1 MPKRFLDTNDEFG
14 EMEVQEP
21 SVEPSTMEP
30 MTTQSRTSNSSSSVT
45 GGRAHHGETQ
55 ITKKTTRFNPIDE
68 TEQVIMPYRSRGSL
82 SMPNNATD
90 AAKVTFR
97 LNSIYDI
104 IHATLTDYNAEK
116 VAGPD
121 TADAAAGSKE
131 VPHYRAYWEKLYNYW
146 HVIKCEWTFNYRMQY
161 RVDQEGMQDWCL
173 VLYEHGLQPPPTQT
187 DILGTKQ
194 LIPWYL
200 RKYHPHVRKVNVKT
214 FTNGYKSATDN
225 RNGSSTYQEE
235 WQTVSGEFQPG
246 NIKHE
251 VVEDEYNQTWHKFT
265 EVPPT
270 AEKLTIMLQPN
281 DRAMADSFAVRPATT
296 DGNTLD
302 YEMIMV
308 FTVQLKDRKFQFQFL
323 QQGSDF
329 PGTNDF
335 LVLPAPL

>member
-1 MPKRFLDTNDEFG
+1 MPKRFLDTNDEFD
-14 EMEVQEP
+14 MEVQEP
-21 SVEPSTMEP
+21 TTEA
-30 MTTQSRTSNSSSSVT
+30 MTVQRTSSASNSVT
-45 GGRAHHGETQ
+45 TGRAHHGETQ
-55 ITKKTTRFNPIDE
+55 VSKKTTRFNPIDE
-68 TEQVIMPYRSRGSL
+68 TEQVIMPFRARGTL
-82 SMPNNATD
+82 VMEQNVAD

-116 VAGPD
+116 APGPD
-121 TADAAAGSKE
+121 TEDAAAGSKE

-146 HVIKCEWTFNYRMQY
+146 HVMKCEWTFNYRLANL
-161 RVDQEGMQDWCL
+161 VDQDGKQDWAL
-173 VLYEHGLQPPPTQT
+173 LLYEHGLQPPPTQT
-187 DILGTKQ
+187 DVAGVKQ

-214 FTNGYKSATDN
+214 YTTGYVSSTTN
-225 RNGSSTYQEE
+225 RNGVSTYQEQ

-251 VVEDEYNQTWHKFT
+251 VVEDEYNQTWHKFL

-270 AEKLTIMLQPN
+270 AEKLTIMFQPN
-281 DRAMADSFAVRPATT
+281 DRAMESDFKVRN
-296 DGNTLD
+296 GGNMSNTLE
-302 YEMIMV
+302 YEMVMV

-335 LVLPAPL
+335 LVLPAAL